1 MGEFMGSSGADHSN
15 DNNNT
20 TTMGGE
26 VAGAEA
32 NAEAGTQE
40 QIPGYET
47 DVKDVRSDDIVRQGK
62 DEFPCFDVTQAEFNQ
77 NMQDGRRR
85 LRWAKDTP
93 AQKYMA
99 GTKYNRSFY
108 VRTTDDAGKKYVRK
122 IK

>member
-1 MGEFMGSSGADHSN
+1 MGEFMGDSGANHST

-26 VAGAEA
+26 DAGAEA
-32 NAEAGTQE
+32 NAEAGTE
-40 QIPGYET
+40 AQIPGYET

-62 DEFPCFDVTQAEFNQ
+62 DEFPCFDVTQDEFNQ

-85 LRWAKDTP
+85 LRWKKDTA
-93 AQKYMA
+93 AQKYMS
-99 GTKYNRSFY
+99 GTKYNRPFY
-108 VRTTDDAGKKYVRK
+108 VRTTDAKGKKYVRK

>member
-1 MGEFMGSSGADHSN
+1 MGEFMGDSGENH
-15 DNNNT
+15 NNT
-20 TTMGGE
+20 NAETVSMGGE

-47 DVKDVRSDDIVRQGK
+47 DVKDVRSDDIVKQGK
-62 DEFPCFDVTQAEFNQ
+62 DEFPCFDVTQDEFNQ

-85 LRWAKDTP
+85 LRWKKDTA
-93 AQKYMA
+93 AQKYMS
-99 GTKYNRSFY
+99 GTKYNRPFY
-108 VRTTDDAGKKYVRK
+108 VRTTDAKGKKYVRK